1 MYNPEADLT
10 AIWKIVSKDAEVL
23 SMLDLLNSTSAE
35 ISKRII
41 RRSQWNDLATNEKR
55 LCIYP
60 RPTLPT
66 RNDEVF
72 EEIIEI
78 DCHVPASDDYKA
90 MRIIGK
96 VTNLLNNQRI
106 NGRYIK
112 SKGSLGELPTVSGLY
127 CYGVRFGYY
136 SPI

>member
-10 AIWKIVSKDAEVL
+10 AIWKIVSKDVEVL
-23 SMLDLLNSTSAE
+23 TLLDLAFKTNVE
-35 ISKRII
+35 ISNRII
-41 RRSQWNDLATNEKR
+41 RRSRWNNLATNEKR

-60 RPTLPT
+60 RPSRPT
-66 RNDEVF
+66 RNDILF

-78 DCHVPASDDYKA
+78 DCHVPAIDDYKA
-90 MRIIGK
+90 MKVIGR
-96 VTNLLNNQRI
+96 VVDILNNQRI
-106 NGRYIK
+106 NGRYLQCE
-112 SKGSLGELPTVSGLY
+112 GSLGELPTMDGFY